1 MRLRP
6 EGLGRRQNLKH
17 GARRK
22 RAAGLC
28 MPSFLLL
35 APGVE
40 STSNND
46 GFVEDALIRQKDY
59 DENNNDDGGHDD
71 DRRHC

>member
-1 MRLRP
+1 
-6 EGLGRRQNLKH
+6 
-17 GARRK
+17 
-22 RAAGLC
+22 